1 MEEKKQK
8 QLNPRGEVVLADK
21 SEAKSML
28 QMMNVVIA
36 DRDRK
41 RDEKQKFKLR
51 RDKEKGKVQQGQEAD
66 PNGPSLVESIF
77 RPAAD
82 LFKGETPVVAVDCEM
97 VEVDRCSD
105 GLAR

>member
-8 QLNPRGEVVLADK
+8 QPNPRGEVVLADK

-41 RDEKQKFKLR
+41 RDEK
-51 RDKEKGKVQQGQEAD
+51 
-66 PNGPSLVESIF
+66 
-77 RPAAD
+77 
-82 LFKGETPVVAVDCEM
+82 
-97 VEVDRCSD
+97 
-105 GLAR
+105 

>member
-1 MEEKKQK
+1 
-8 QLNPRGEVVLADK
+8 
-21 SEAKSML
+21 ML

-41 RDEKQKFKLR
+41 RDQKQKFKLR
-51 RDKEKGKVQQGQEAD
+51 RDKDKPKTQQGQASD
-66 PNGPSLVESIF
+66 SNGPSLVESIF
-77 RPAAD
+77 RPSAEIG
-82 LFKGETPVVAVDCEM
+82 KGETPVVAVDCEM

>member
-8 QLNPRGEVVLADK
+8 QQSNPRAEVVLAEK

-51 RDKEKGKVQQGQEAD
+51 RDKEKGKTQ
-66 PNGPSLVESIF
+66 
-77 RPAAD
+77 
-82 LFKGETPVVAVDCEM
+82 
-97 VEVDRCSD
+97 
-105 GLAR
+105 